1 LTDQL
6 SRGVW
11 AGVLLALG
19 GVLLGMLLTLAGAP

>member
-1 LTDQL
+1 
-6 SRGVW
+6 VW